1 MSYFEEFQA
10 ETAVEEFMYEPC
22 DYESSIY
29 AEDSRKP
36 KKKSLFSKGYSEPRQ
51 RMRKSCGYTMSCF
64 NCKYYYQSVGDKEET
79 CQNNSVL
86 EYDMIVDGHRVYCTH
101 WEMCDRND
109 DSLFKK
115 SGRSRL
121 D

>member
-1 MSYFEEFQA
+1 MSYFE
-10 ETAVEEFMYEPC
+10 
-22 DYESSIY
+22 
-29 AEDSRKP
+29 EDSRKP

-51 RMRKSCGYTMSCF
+51 RMRKSCCYTMSCF